1 MKPFTMSQA
10 RSEPIEGWQ
19 QETFGSRL
27 FRQEITHSE
36 ETLERREVSVM
47 NGAL

>member
-10 RSEPIEGWQ
+10 RSEPMEAWQ
-19 QETFGSRL
+19 LETLGTRL
-27 FRQEITHSE
+27 FRQETTHSE